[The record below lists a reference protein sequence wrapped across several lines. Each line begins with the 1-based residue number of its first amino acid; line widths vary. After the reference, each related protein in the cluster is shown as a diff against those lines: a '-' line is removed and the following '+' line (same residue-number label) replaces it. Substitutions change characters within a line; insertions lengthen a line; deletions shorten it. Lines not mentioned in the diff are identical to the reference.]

1 MKKLLFSSL
10 LVASLASFAFGG
22 AYGFPGNGG
31 IVIKPANGNNT
42 NTSSTLNYSN
52 HQDIYIN
59 AFCKYLTGRVCY

>member
-1 MKKLLFSSL
+1 MKKFIFSSL
-10 LVASLASFAFGG
+10 LAASLASFAFGG

-31 IVIKPANGNNT
+31 IVIKPANGS
-42 NTSSTLNYSN
+42 NTSTTLNYSN